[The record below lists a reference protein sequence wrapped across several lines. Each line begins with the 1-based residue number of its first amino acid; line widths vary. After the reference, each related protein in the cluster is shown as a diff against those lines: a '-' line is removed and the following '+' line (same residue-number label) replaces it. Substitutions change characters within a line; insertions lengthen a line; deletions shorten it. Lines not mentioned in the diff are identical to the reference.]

1 MSADDKDAKGWGRRL
16 DGLIKRV
23 GDEVGGER
31 GEKVRRLRGEV
42 TALGDKA
49 MDRVDDA
56 LRHERTQAV
65 VRRVDAALTEVGDR
79 LRGDPTERTAQAPV
93 PTADEA
99 AARADEMAAEAD
111 ETAAKA
117 DELAA
122 EADKTASRADEMAA
136 EADETAAKAD
146 ELAAEADKTASRADE
161 MAAEADETAS
171 RADEMAA
178 EADETASRADEMAA
192 EADETAS
199 RADEMA
205 AEADETAATPRHGH
219 HRRRHDPRCLAQQRG
234 RNTRQACLTASQ
246 RHSPLAIGDWPLAT
260 D

>member
-1 MSADDKDAKGWGRRL
+1 MSADDKDPKSWGRRL

-79 LRGDPTERTAQAPV
+79 LRGDPTEPTAQAPA

-99 AARADEMAAEAD
+99 AARADEMAAE
-111 ETAAKA
+111 T
-117 DELAA
+117 
-122 EADKTASRADEMAA
+122 
-136 EADETAAKAD
+136 
-146 ELAAEADKTASRADE
+146 
-161 MAAEADETAS
+161 DETAS

-178 EADETASRADEMAA
+178 EADETASK
-192 EADETAS
+192 
-199 RADEMA
+199 ADEMA
-205 AEADETAATPRHGH
+205 AEADETAATPGM
-219 HRRRHDPRCLAQQRG
+219 A
-234 RNTRQACLTASQ
+234 TAAADTTPAI
-246 RHSPLAIGDWPLAT
+246 SPNSEDETPTKPA
-260 D
+260 

>member
-1 MSADDKDAKGWGRRL
+1 MSADDKDPKGWGRRL

-56 LRHERTQAV
+56 LRHKRTQAV

-99 AARADEMAAEAD
+99 GAEADETVARTDEAAARADEMGAEADEMSARADEVAAEAD
-111 ETAAKA
+111 ETAP
-117 DELAA
+117 
-122 EADKTASRADEMAA
+122 RADEMAG
-136 EADETAAKAD
+136 EADEAAATRDMATGAAD
-146 ELAAEADKTASRADE
+146 TTPAISPNSE
-161 MAAEADETAS
+161 DETPTKPA
-171 RADEMAA
+171 
-178 EADETASRADEMAA
+178 
-192 EADETAS
+192 
-199 RADEMA
+199 
-205 AEADETAATPRHGH
+205 
-219 HRRRHDPRCLAQQRG
+219 
-234 RNTRQACLTASQ
+234 
-246 RHSPLAIGDWPLAT
+246 
-260 D
+260 